1 MISNALQIIGIV
13 GGIALGSLN
22 EGLGVLFGLVAF
34 AGLFALLIPSLS
46 VNVRRVHDTGK
57 SGCMLLILL
66 IPCIG
71 FILWLVWMIEDGQ
84 PHANAYGSVPT
95 NSME

>member
-1 MISNALQIIGIV
+1 MISNALQIIGII

-46 VNVRRVHDTGK
+46 VNVRRLHDTGK
-57 SGCMLLILL
+57 SGCMLLSLL
-66 IPCIG
+66 IPCNG
-71 FILWLVWMIEDGQ
+71 FIL
-84 PHANAYGSVPT
+84 
-95 NSME
+95 